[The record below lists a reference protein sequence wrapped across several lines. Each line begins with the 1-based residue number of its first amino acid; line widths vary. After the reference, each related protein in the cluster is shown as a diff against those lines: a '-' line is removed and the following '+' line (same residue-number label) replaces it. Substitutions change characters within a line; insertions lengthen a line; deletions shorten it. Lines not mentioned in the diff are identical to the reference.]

1 MCTEMIYYYRRCGCS
16 WRTPQYEKCVFSS
29 YYQHAS
35 SNPCPHMRLDMRK
48 IVSGNGKCRNH
59 GGETED
65 QAMKS
70 LRIRRA
76 MEEGDIVEMERRKR
90 EGKEKEKG
98 LIGRFL
104 GT

>member
-1 MCTEMIYYYRRCGCS
+1 
-16 WRTPQYEKCVFSS
+16 
-29 YYQHAS
+29 
-35 SNPCPHMRLDMRK
+35 MRK

-76 MEEGDIVEMERRKR
+76 MEKDMVEMERRKR
-90 EGKEKEKG
+90 EGKEKEKEKG
-98 LIGRFL
+98 LIGRLL